1 MLKSVLKQIYDF
13 NNVVV
18 PEELLN
24 IEITREEIKN
34 ALDRLA
40 EKYLS
45 ITEVYD
51 GIVPGDIIAVDLK
64 SNISK
69 YNNKTQISEGL
80 GYFNKKLE
88 DNLIGMKKG
97 DIKTIN
103 IDENSID
110 TKIISVKR
118 RIIPKISDELV
129 KKEKIDDVNTIEEYE
144 KYIYDE
150 YAARYKNKRMNE
162 VIEKIKEELLNK
174 SEFELDD
181 EDINS
186 ACSEMKKQNEIE
198 AEKLNISFEEEEQ
211 EIASEY
217 IENPTI
223 EESEK
228 FLYDLNITTV
238 KTIAM
243 GASFAK
249 KFGIELDR
257 NTYEKEMK
265 SRAEREKTTIEYQKQ
280 AIPYFSYLE
289 MKYMPF
295 IDKKIKDYY
304 KDKIKFN
311 IKPISCVNLKQC

>member
-1 MLKSVLKQIYDF
+1 MLKSALKRIYDF
-13 NNVVV
+13 NNVGI
-18 PEELLN
+18 PEGLLN
-24 IEITREEIKN
+24 IEITQEEIRN

-45 ITEVYD
+45 IVEAYD
-51 GIVPGDIIAVDLK
+51 GIVSGDIIAVDLK

-69 YNNKTQISEGL
+69 YNNKTQISVGR
-80 GYFNKKLE
+80 GYFSKKFE

-103 IDENSID
+103 IDNNPAAA
-110 TKIISVKR
+110 KIVNVKR
-118 RIIPKISDELV
+118 RIIPEISDDLV
-129 KKEKIDDVNTIEEYE
+129 KKEKIEGVDTVEEYE

-150 YAARYKNKRMNE
+150 YAARYKNKRMNK

-181 EDINS
+181 EDVNF
-186 ACSEMKKQNEIE
+186 ACNEMKKQNEIE
-198 AEKLNISFEEEEQ
+198 AEKLHISYEEEEQ
-211 EIASEY
+211 EIASEF

-228 FLYDLNITTV
+228 LLYDLNIMTV

-249 KFGIELDR
+249 EFGIELDR
-257 NTYEKEMK
+257 NTYEKEIK
-265 SRAEREKTTIEYQKQ
+265 SRTEREKTTVECQKQ
-280 AIPYFSYLE
+280 AIPYLSYLE
-289 MKYMPF
+289 MKYTPF

-311 IKPISCVNLKQC
+311 IKPISYVNLKRC